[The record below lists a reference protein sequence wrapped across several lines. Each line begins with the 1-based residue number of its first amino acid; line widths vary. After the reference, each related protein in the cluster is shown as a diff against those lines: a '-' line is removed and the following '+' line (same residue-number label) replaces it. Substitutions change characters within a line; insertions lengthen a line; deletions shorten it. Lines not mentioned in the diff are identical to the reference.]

1 MTLNPRLP
9 SDGDHS
15 YTESKNMEAGI
26 WETRTGSE
34 RKFSEKTP
42 DSHMLFRHKGT
53 STLADCAL
61 SPACPASTFPSS
73 ESQKFVS
80 PLFVLMGA
88 QVFPESS
95 RIWRSS
101 ETAAKSRT
109 LECAQLLGNRTIIAP
124 LCSFLCCC
132 FKRKNG
138 GGMKFTVS
146 MKKQEKYFHAQGK
159 T

>member
-1 MTLNPRLP
+1 MGTIPIL
-9 SDGDHS
+9 SQ
-15 YTESKNMEAGI
+15 
-26 WETRTGSE
+26 RTWRPGYG
-34 RKFSEKTP
+34 KP
-42 DSHMLFRHKGT
+42 DQGVKVSSQRRPQPPACSPDTKAPPLW
-53 STLADCAL
+53 LAVL
-61 SPACPASTFPSS
+61 SPACSASTFPSS
-73 ESQKFVS
+73 KSQKFVS

-101 ETAAKSRT
+101 ENPAKSLT

-132 FKRKNG
+132 FKREKNG

-159 T
+159 S